1 MKLHVV
7 EIGSMV
13 EEFKEEMFFVLFGMQ
28 APQELRDISV
38 IHEYEKATDG
48 IYFQEGSKIHI
59 NGVTYTVREVGNM
72 ANANFDELGHVAV
85 YLKEEKILPGA
96 IKMTPYVFPEI
107 RVGDEIRLELQ
118 SAS

>member
-1 MKLHVV
+1 
-7 EIGSMV
+7 
-13 EEFKEEMFFVLFGMQ
+13 
-28 APQELRDISV
+28 
-38 IHEYEKATDG
+38 
-48 IYFQEGSKIHI
+48 
-59 NGVTYTVREVGNM
+59 M